1 MIGASAIDEDG
12 AEVLILGS
20 TTMHQAHAWL
30 SPRLPVPL
38 INPGPL
44 SYKMVEAALG
54 LGLSHSRKAYPR
66 PMHPRLD
73 MLQAMLAAAQQSLK
87 PN

>member
-1 MIGASAIDEDG
+1 
-12 AEVLILGS
+12 V
-20 TTMHQAHAWL
+20 
-30 SPRLPVPL
+30 PV

-54 LGLSHSRKAYPR
+54 LNLSHSRQGYPK

-73 MLQAMLAAAQQSLK
+73 MLQAMMTAAAQSVAR
-87 PN
+87 P